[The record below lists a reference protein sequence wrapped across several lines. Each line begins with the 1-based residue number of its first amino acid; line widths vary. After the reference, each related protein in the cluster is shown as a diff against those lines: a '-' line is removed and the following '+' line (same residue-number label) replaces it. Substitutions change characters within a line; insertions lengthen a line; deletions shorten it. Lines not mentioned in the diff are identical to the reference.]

1 MSDEITTGEAA
12 TLLGEWLGKG
22 KVSTK
27 TIYRAIRSRELEA
40 CKPLGN
46 AGGHRISRAVLEAW
60 YAARR
65 KATMN
70 RNAAQ
75 SVAMKKRRAA

>member
-1 MSDEITTGEAA
+1 MNTTDEITTSEAA
-12 TLLGEWLGKG
+12 DLLHC
-22 KVSTK
+22 STR

-40 CKPLGN
+40 CKPFGN

-65 KATMN
+65 KSTMN

-75 SVAMKKRRAA
+75 SVAMKNRRAS